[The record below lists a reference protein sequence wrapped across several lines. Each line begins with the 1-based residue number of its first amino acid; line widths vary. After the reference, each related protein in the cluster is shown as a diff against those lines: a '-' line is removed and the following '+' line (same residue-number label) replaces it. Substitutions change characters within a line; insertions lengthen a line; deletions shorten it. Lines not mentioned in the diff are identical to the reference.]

1 MDSANLILFTEELL
15 PLMKKYGYRGIVGF
29 VMGGDSKPA
38 CFDLTVAGEP
48 KWFYQGMREHIVEVL
63 VSLTGK
69 PPVERGEAT
78 IVTKKSDNNEM
89 PF

>member
-1 MDSANLILFTEELL
+1 MDSTNLILFTEELL

-29 VMGGDSKPA
+29 AMGDSSKPA

-48 KWFYQGMREHIVEVL
+48 KWFYKAVRAHLVDVL
-63 VSLTGK
+63 VTITGK
-69 PPVERGEAT
+69 PPVESGE
-78 IVTKKSDNNEM
+78 VNFVPKKSDNDEM